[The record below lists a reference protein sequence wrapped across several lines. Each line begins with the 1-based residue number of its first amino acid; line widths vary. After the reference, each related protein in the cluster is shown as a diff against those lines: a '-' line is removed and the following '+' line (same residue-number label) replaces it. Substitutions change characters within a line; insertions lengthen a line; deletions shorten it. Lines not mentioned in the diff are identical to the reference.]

1 MRTELLEAFVVVAEE
16 RHFGRAAERL
26 HIGQSPLSQQIRRLE
41 REVGTPLFVRTTR
54 HVELTDAGKVL
65 EVRARTLLHDLAAST
80 ADARRAADG
89 QLGRIAIGF
98 TGSATF
104 SVMPALAASLRER
117 LPAVT
122 LDLRGELLT
131 PAQVARLSSGALD
144 VGLLRPPVR
153 VPELAVEIVAREP
166 LLAVL
171 PAAHPLSAQAEIRVA
186 DLADIPFVAYPSAA
200 RSVLHESVEKICEE
214 HGFHPRVQLEV
225 AETAT
230 LVAFV
235 AAGIGVSLVPAAVA
249 NLTING
255 AVYRPLAD
263 TDITVEL
270 ALAWRRDN
278 TSSVVTRALE
288 LIREHMATSHH

>member
-1 MRTELLEAFVVVAEE
+1 
-16 RHFGRAAERL
+16 
-26 HIGQSPLSQQIRRLE
+26 
-41 REVGTPLFVRTTR
+41 
-54 HVELTDAGKVL
+54 
-65 EVRARTLLHDLAAST
+65 
-80 ADARRAADG
+80 
-89 QLGRIAIGF
+89 
-98 TGSATF
+98 
-104 SVMPALAASLRER
+104 
-117 LPAVT
+117 
-122 LDLRGELLT
+122 
-131 PAQVARLSSGALD
+131 
-144 VGLLRPPVR
+144 
-153 VPELAVEIVAREP
+153 VPELDVEIVAREP

-200 RSVLHESVEKICEE
+200 RSVLHESVEKICAE

-255 AVYRPLAD
+255 AVYRSLAD

-270 ALAWRRDN
+270 ALAWRRDD
-278 TSSVVTRALE
+278 TSPVVTRALE
-288 LIREHMATSHH
+288 LIREHMATSDR